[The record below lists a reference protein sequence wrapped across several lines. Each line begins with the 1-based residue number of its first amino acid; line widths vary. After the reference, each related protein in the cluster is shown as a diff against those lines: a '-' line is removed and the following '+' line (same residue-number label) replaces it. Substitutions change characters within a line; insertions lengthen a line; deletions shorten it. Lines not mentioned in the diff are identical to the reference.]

1 MSSISR
7 REFLATSGSCAAH
20 LALAAA
26 VMPRAWRDLWATGPL
41 GPVVATERFARLE
54 RVSDGIWALVST
66 PLSGDYTTVCNGGI
80 IAGTHAVLAI
90 EGFQTP
96 RGAAWL
102 ADQAHAVTGRWP
114 THVLLTHYHLD
125 HANGVA
131 GYVAGGRHPEI
142 RATRITRDEVLARN
156 KPADADRAAALND
169 AVLMSAT
176 DAGTFDVGGRSIRV
190 LPQLGHTDSDVALEL
205 DDPNIVFC
213 GDLFWNAMFP
223 NYVDAMP
230 SKLAASVRVLR
241 ARKAKTYIPGH
252 GAIGTPA
259 DFARYAAMID
269 SVGEAATRA
278 HAAGTTASRA
288 AAAYHFPAA
297 VGDWVMFGNMFVER
311 AFTAWYRELD
321 GGPAR

>member
-1 MSSISR
+1 MPPISR
-7 REFLATSGSCAAH
+7 REFLAASGSCAAH

-26 VMPRAWRDLWATGPL
+26 VMPRGWRDLWAAAPL
-41 GPVVATERFARLE
+41 GPVVATAPFGRLE
-54 RVSDGIWALVST
+54 RLSNGVWALVST
-66 PLSGDYTTVCNGGI
+66 PLDGDHTTVCNGGI

-96 RGAAWL
+96 MGAAWL

-114 THVLLTHYHLD
+114 THVLLTHYHSD
-125 HANGVA
+125 HTNGVA
-131 GYVAGGRHPEI
+131 GYVAAGRRPEI
-142 RATRITRDEVLARN
+142 RATPVTRDEVLARN
-156 KPADADRAAALND
+156 TPIDAERTAALHD
-169 AVLMSAT
+169 AVLISAT
-176 DAGTFDVGGRSIRV
+176 DVGAFDVGGRSIRV

-205 DDPNIVFC
+205 DDPNLVFC

-223 NYVDAMP
+223 NYVDAVP

-241 ARKAKTYIPGH
+241 ARRAGTYVPGH
-252 GAIGTPA
+252 GAVGTPA

-288 AAAYHFPAA
+288 AAAYHFPEA
-297 VGDWVMFGNMFVER
+297 VGDWVMFSNRFVER
-311 AFTAWYRELD
+311 AFSAWYRELD
-321 GGPAR
+321 GAHGG